1 MQRGFD
7 GFNKVFG
14 HTTDGFVHTSRLL
27 IHKSAL
33 AMLALVLVGAI
44 AVYLG
49 SSLPGGFIPTEDQG
63 YMFLALQLPDGASAQ
78 RTDAAQQKITD
89 ALLKTPGIEGVIAV
103 TNFSL
108 LTQVQSTNAG
118 FFFVALKPWEP
129 RTTKRQQLEYIQSNL
144 PKALLMNPG
153 GIAFPFPPPSI
164 PGLGTSACGT

>member
-1 MQRGFD
+1 MRFLKAIWTAARGA
-7 GFNKVFG
+7 GRLVLPFG
-14 HTTDGFVHTSRLL
+14 GATKRPVLRFIFRTIL
-27 IHKSAL
+27 
-33 AMLALVLVGAI
+33 LALVLVGFV

-78 RTDAAQQKITD
+78 RTDAAQQKITS

-118 FFFVALKPWEP
+118 FFFVNLKPWAVRKSKQE
-129 RTTKRQQLEYIQSNL
+129 QLEYIQANL
-144 PKALLMNPG
+144 QLLEESYRD
-153 GIAFPFPPPSI
+153 I
-164 PGLGTSACGT
+164 